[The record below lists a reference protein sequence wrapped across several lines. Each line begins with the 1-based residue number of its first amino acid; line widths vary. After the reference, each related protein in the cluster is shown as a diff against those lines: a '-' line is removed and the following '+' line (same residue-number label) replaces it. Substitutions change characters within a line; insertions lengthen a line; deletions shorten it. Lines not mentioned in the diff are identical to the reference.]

1 MPKYEVDQKVCTVE
15 NGDRIEGV
23 VKEHL
28 GDDWY
33 RVRVVEGAVGLG
45 YGLVEDWH
53 ESIIQLVPTK
63 D

>member
-33 RVRVVEGAVGLG
+33 RVRVDGLD
-45 YGLVEDWH
+45 EEWH
-53 ESIIQLVPTK
+53 ESIIE